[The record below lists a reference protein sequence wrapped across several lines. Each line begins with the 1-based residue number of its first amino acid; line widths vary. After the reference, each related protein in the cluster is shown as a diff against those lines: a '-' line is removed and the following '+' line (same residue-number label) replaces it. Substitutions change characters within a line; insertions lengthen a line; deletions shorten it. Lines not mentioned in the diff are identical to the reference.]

1 MNNTQPAVK
10 TWKFALKPD
19 RDGVNSSPMTIG
31 PDALLAAIA
40 KIEKLYPV
48 PRTLGRALSLLRDP
62 HADLDDI
69 APLIGYDTSLTAH
82 IIRSANSA
90 FYATAERAKTVNEAV
105 QIIGFRET
113 IRLVSL
119 VVAQTTSH
127 RYLACYGI
135 QGEDFWAESVF
146 NGLFLQ
152 RLTRLTVSC
161 DPEEAYTAGLL
172 RFVGR
177 LAIDQA
183 VEDLGVELL
192 WDRKMSID
200 AWEKQTVGVTQSFAG
215 AHLLRAWQFSE
226 EFVEAIERQDDPA
239 AAALPNPL
247 AQAIQFT
254 ATLFPAGLNRA
265 YFETIDEKTLDV
277 SPQTPFVQEHQL
289 SPEMIAAVLTES
301 HNAFREVTKSLAT

>member
-1 MNNTQPAVK
+1 
-10 TWKFALKPD
+10 
-19 RDGVNSSPMTIG
+19 MTIG
-31 PDALLAAIA
+31 PEALLTAIA

-90 FYATAERAKTVNEAV
+90 YNAGAERVTTVNEAV

-119 VVAQTTSH
+119 VVSESTSH
-127 RYLACYGI
+127 RYLPCYGI
-135 QGEDFWAESVF
+135 AGDDFWAESVF

-152 RLTRLTVSC
+152 RLARFTVSC

-177 LAIDQA
+177 LAINQA
-183 VEDLGVELL
+183 IEDLGGTLKWPRSVPIGE
-192 WDRKMSID
+192 
-200 AWEKQTVGVTQSFAG
+200 WERSAVGITQCAAG
-215 AHLLRAWQFSE
+215 AHLLRAWQFSD
-226 EFVEAIERQDDPA
+226 EFVEAIEHQDD
-239 AAALPNPL
+239 LDSSERSSPL
-247 AQAIQFT
+247 AQAVQFT
-254 ATLFPAGLNRA
+254 SSLFPPGLDRS
-265 YFETIDEKTLDV
+265 YFETIDVRTIEVGAD
-277 SPQTPFVQEHQL
+277 SAFAEEHQISSETISAL
-289 SPEMIAAVLTES
+289 VTES
-301 HNAFREVTKSLAT
+301 HNAFGLVAKTIGR